1 MQFLIKSE
9 ENGKTVRD
17 FLKMQGVSAAL
28 CAKLKRL
35 PHGIVRNGE
44 RVTVRAVLQ
53 AGDVLS
59 LAIED
64 EAKNEKLLPL
74 EREVEIV
81 CENDDFL
88 IVNKPPFM
96 PTHPSHDHHYDTLAN
111 ALAYKHRASGADS
124 PFVFRPI
131 SRLDRNT
138 SGLVTVAKTKYA
150 ASQLGALMASG
161 GFHKTYTAILD
172 GVPAESS
179 GEIHTGMR
187 RTAASII
194 VREVCPIDAA
204 DSEAALTRYEVTDIS
219 ESGRYS
225 IVTVKPL
232 TGRTHQ
238 IRVHMAHLGTPVLGD
253 DLYGTPSALIPRHA
267 LHATAL
273 EFVHPITGKHIS
285 LCSPL
290 PQDMQ
295 FVCDALFNNTQSK
308 GHKNE
313 K

>member
-96 PTHPSHDHHYDTLAN
+96 PTHPSHGHFSDTLAN
-111 ALAYKHRASGADS
+111 ALVWHYRHEPHFCPR
-124 PFVFRPI
+124 FVN
-131 SRLDRNT
+131 RLDRNT
-138 SGLVTVAKTKYA
+138 SGAVLVAKHALSA
-150 ASQLGALMASG
+150 AKLSGAMAG
-161 GFHKTYTAILD
+161 GEIQKTYYAVVCGTI
-172 GVPAESS
+172 E
-179 GEIHTGMR
+179 GETVLKTGIR
-187 RTAASII
+187 RQTESII
-194 VREVCPIDAA
+194 FREVC
-204 DSEAALTRYEVTDIS
+204 SEDEGDVAITHVM
-219 ESGRYS
+219 
-225 IVTVKPL
+225 PL
-232 TGRTHQ
+232 CAKNGYTLVHLIPKTGRTHQ
-238 IRVHMAHLGTPVLGD
+238 LRVHLAYLGAPIAGD
-253 DLYGTPSALIPRHA
+253 ELYGRKSPLIARHA
-267 LHATAL
+267 LHAATLTFPAPMGDGTVHACAPVAPDMAAL
-273 EFVHPITGKHIS
+273 ITKIFG
-285 LCSPL
+285 
-290 PQDMQ
+290 QE
-295 FVCDALFNNTQSK
+295 VREALAGAK
-308 GHKNE
+308 Y
-313 K
+313 